1 MDSAPPEFPT
11 SPRQLADH
19 TLLAHR
25 RSQLTLPHHAPLQA
39 HLQDLRTRVAPRGLD
54 IPELDPAGGG
64 VNSRILCLL
73 EAPGP
78 QAAQSRG
85 GSGFISMDNDD
96 HTAHTMFQ
104 LIADS
109 GVRREQLL
117 LWNIVPWY
125 VGDDHRIRGVKQGEI
140 QEGAD
145 LLAELIELLPEL
157 AVVVTLGRAAASGW
171 ARVKGGDVSRMVTLG
186 SWHPSGQALNG
197 HPERYEHLLMTLR
210 LAQQISEY
218 RQSPFRPSWSF

>member
-1 MDSAPPEFPT
+1 
-11 SPRQLADH
+11 
-19 TLLAHR
+19 
-25 RSQLTLPHHAPLQA
+25 
-39 HLQDLRTRVAPRGLD
+39 
-54 IPELDPAGGG
+54 
-64 VNSRILCLL
+64 
-73 EAPGP
+73 
-78 QAAQSRG
+78 
-85 GSGFISMDNDD
+85 MDNDD

-157 AVVVTLGRAAASGW
+157 AVVVTMGRAAASGW
-171 ARVKGGDVSRMVTLG
+171 ARVKGRNVSRIVTLG

-197 HPERYEHLLMTLR
+197 HPERSGHLLMTLH
-210 LAQQISEY
+210 LAQQISDY
-218 RQSPFRPSWSF
+218 RQSVSRPSWSS